1 MRKTW
6 PALEVNREK
15 SSTNV
20 RIMNKCASRSL
31 ILDFMIM
38 YIKMLRYSS
47 IVKLSLESSTSR
59 PDQNYLTDSS
69 INHEQCFNTFI
80 LLNGDISNV
89 NDLKHSTHSA

>member
-1 MRKTW
+1 MRKIW

-20 RIMNKCASRSL
+20 LIMNKCASRSF
-31 ILDFMIM
+31 ILDFIIM

-47 IVKLSLESSTSR
+47 IVKLSFDSSTSR

-69 INHEQCFNTFI
+69 INYEQCFNTFI
-80 LLNGDISNV
+80 LLNGDISYV
-89 NDLKHSTHSA
+89 NYLKHSTHSA